1 MNPQPL
7 RLSPGKKCDLGE
19 FDANAGSEAFD
30 KDSAKKQIKKNAV
43 AIADLARRLYAGH
56 RRSVLLVLQGMDTS
70 GKDGTI
76 RTIMR
81 GVNPQSCQVVSFK
94 KPSEM
99 ELDHDFLWRVHQ
111 AVPRRGNIGIFN
123 RSHYED
129 VLVVRVHSLVPEK
142 IWSRRFDQI
151 NEFEQLLTESG
162 TEIIKCFLHITKAEQ
177 RERLQARVDNPDD
190 HWKFNPQDLAERK
203 LWEQYQRAYEDAIT
217 RCNTRA
223 APWYIIPSDRKWFR
237 NLVVSQLLRDR
248 LESMN
253 PQYPPAETDFAGL
266 VVE

>member
-1 MNPQPL
+1 M
-7 RLSPGKKCDLGE
+7 
-19 FDANAGSEAFD
+19 ANFGADAGSEDFN
-30 KDSAKKQIKKNAV
+30 KESAEKQIRKNAEV
-43 AIADLARRLYAGH
+43 IAGLARRLYAEGT
-56 RRSVLLVLQGMDTS
+56 RSVLLVLQGMDTS

-76 RTIMR
+76 RTIML

-94 KPSEM
+94 KPTDE
-99 ELDHDFLWRVHQ
+99 ELGHDFLWRVHA

-129 VLVVRVHSLVPEK
+129 VLVARVHNLVPEK
-142 IWSRRFDQI
+142 VWSKRYDQI
-151 NEFEQLLTESG
+151 NEFEQLLSESG
-162 TEIIKCFLHITKAEQ
+162 TEIIKCFLHITKEAQ
-177 RERLQARVDNPDD
+177 RERLQARVDDPED

-203 LWEQYQRAYEDAIT
+203 LWDHYQRVYEDAIT
-217 RCNTRA
+217 RCNTKA

-248 LESMN
+248 LEAMN
-253 PQYPPAETDFAGL
+253 PQYPPARVDFNGL